1 MENKSDNMI
10 NIMNNSYISNSE
22 DSNTNLNILDNNNIN
37 LFHNDSII
45 SRIDS
50 DLYGLNSESSR
61 LDSIDKTCDETQKF
75 FLNSNSNDSFQLEYK
90 KDKNIGDKGIKVK
103 WKKSKT
109 IIGRNIIIDFIL
121 SYSVIGK
128 RHKIKN
134 DIIFK

>member
-1 MENKSDNMI
+1 
-10 NIMNNSYISNSE
+10 MNA
-22 DSNTNLNILDNNNIN
+22 D
-37 LFHNDSII
+37 
-45 SRIDS
+45 
-50 DLYGLNSESSR
+50 
-61 LDSIDKTCDETQKF
+61 
-75 FLNSNSNDSFQLEYK
+75 K